1 MGMRALR
8 KKIFPIIF
16 SIILLSSTPIAY
28 ALFLTPVE
36 IIDSTGDVGG
46 NALSRTEGVATD
58 SSGNVFVAGATSNNV
73 FKITPGGTI
82 TEIIDSIGDGVS
94 PLNSAHAVATDLSG
108 NVFVAG
114 KTSGNIFKISTPGT
128 CSTGGTLCTITKII
142 GNITPHGLATDSS
155 GNLIFISGKLGNT
168 VSKITPGGTLTT
180 IIDSSGDGTNTLNFP
195 HGLAIDSNDN
205 VFVTGVNSD
214 NIFKILTPGT
224 CSTGGTLCTI
234 TQIIDST
241 GDGTNTLDDP
251 RNIITDSL
259 GNVFVVGKNTD
270 NAFKITTPGTC
281 STGGT
286 LCTITQIIDSTGD
299 GTNTLVEP
307 QAVATDS
314 SGNVFV
320 IGDITHNGLKIRTP
334 GTCSTGGTPC
344 TITQIIDSTG
354 DGGANTLNEPFDV
367 ATDLSG
373 NVFVTGRVSD
383 NAFKIQFTTLVGGTI
398 IPLDTTSLLLV
409 GAQSTAAWMIPVLVA
424 GAGIVLVFV
433 RNPEN
438 S

>member
-224 CSTGGTLCTI
+224 CSTGGTPCTI

-270 NAFKITTPGTC
+270 NAFKITIPGTC

-286 LCTITQIIDSTGD
+286 L
-299 GTNTLVEP
+299 
-307 QAVATDS
+307 
-314 SGNVFV
+314 
-320 IGDITHNGLKIRTP
+320 
-334 GTCSTGGTPC
+334 C

-398 IPLDTTSLLLV
+398 IPLDTTSLLLA
-409 GAQSTAAWMIPVLVA
+409 GTQITASWMIPVIVT